1 MKLPR
6 RRFLHL
12 AVAATAL
19 PAGARTVRAQAYP
32 SKPVRL
38 IVPLAAGGATDIIAR
53 LIGQQLSERLGQPFV
68 IDNRPGAG
76 GNLGTET
83 V

>member
-53 LIGQQLSERLGQPFV
+53 LIGQQL
-68 IDNRPGAG
+68 
-76 GNLGTET
+76 
-83 V
+83 